1 MKDKYCIYNVSCS
14 LCSTVI
20 LFFFPLTVPKLFC
33 HHDYAYNRIHDTD
46 DMKKNYYDQELF
58 PISHFFNQRTFFLY
72 TLWQVDKA
80 PMEYNQRNG
89 IYTCQNDG
97 TLGSSSEYSWY
108 HTSAPERSNRELAQV
123 LSLGHRQKTSTDSTD
138 PITISNLI
146 ILLKQQ

>member
-1 MKDKYCIYNVSCS
+1 MFIMQHSNTFLLSSYSFQAFFVTMIMHTTGSMILMIWRKITMTRSYS
-14 LCSTVI
+14 LLVTFSI
-20 LFFFPLTVPKLFC
+20 RG
-33 HHDYAYNRIHDTD
+33 H
-46 DMKKNYYDQELF
+46 
-58 PISHFFNQRTFFLY
+58 FFLY